1 MKTQDAESLERLS
14 EILNIEDFRGIKKTD
29 LTFTKAKSPEGK
41 TENPLQG
48 IQGKNY
54 LLLTKKYLS

>member
-41 TENPLQG
+41 TFS
-48 IQGKNY
+48 
-54 LLLTKKYLS
+54 LTFRGFRVKITCY